1 MEYLF
6 LKTIDNR
13 FPRAYNAAIFKR
25 KNISQDKQYRRKA
38 EKENIMKKVLAIA
51 LAALMVVSF
60 AACAKQEAAPAAAAP
75 AVKTVQAGKLIMAT
89 NAAFPPYEFVADD
102 GKSFAGVDVEIAD
115 MIAKELG
122 LELQVEDME
131 FASIL
136 TAVQTGKADIAMAGL
151 TVTEERLQNVN
162 FSTVYAKGVQSVIVP
177 EGSAIASVD
186 DLAGKK
192 IGVQESTTGHIYCE
206 DDFGADFITA
216 FPNGANA
223 VEALKAG
230 KVECV
235 VIDNNPA
242 KEFVKANEG
251 LKLLDT
257 AYAEEDYAAAISKD
271 NTELLQKF
279 NEVLDKKIADG
290 SVQAI
295 LDKYI
300 SAK

>member
-1 MEYLF
+1 
-6 LKTIDNR
+6 
-13 FPRAYNAAIFKR
+13 
-25 KNISQDKQYRRKA
+25 
-38 EKENIMKKVLAIA
+38 MKKVLAIA
-51 LAALMVVSF
+51 LAALMAVSF
-60 AACAKQEAAPAAAAP
+60 AACAKQGAAPAAEAS
-75 AVKTVQAGKLIMAT
+75 VKTVQAGKLIMAT

-206 DDFGADFITA
+206 DDFGADFVTA

-251 LKLLDT
+251 LKILDT
-257 AYAEEDYAAAISKD
+257 AYAEEDYAAAIAKENED
-271 NTELLQKF
+271 LLKKF
-279 NEVLDKKIADG
+279 NEILDKKIADG
-290 SVQAI
+290 TVQGI

>member
-1 MEYLF
+1 MLDIPF
-6 LKTIDNR
+6 CG
-13 FPRAYNAAIFKR
+13 AYNAAIFKR
-25 KNISQDKQYRRKA
+25 KAISQNQKSRLKPK
-38 EKENIMKKVLAIA
+38 KENIMKKVLAIA
-51 LAALMVVSF
+51 LAALMVVSM
-60 AACAKQEAAPAAAAP
+60 AACAKQEAAPAAAEP

-102 GKSFAGVDVEIAD
+102 GKTIIGVDAEIAG
-115 MIAKELG
+115 MIAQELG
-122 LELQVEDME
+122 LELQIEDME

-136 TAVQTGKADIAMAGL
+136 TAVQTGKVDVGLAGM
-151 TVTEERLQNVN
+151 TVTEERLKNVN
-162 FSTVYAKGVQSVIVP
+162 FSNVYAKGVQSVIVP
-177 EGSAIASVD
+177 EGSDIASVD

-206 DDFGADFITA
+206 DDFGAENVTA
-216 FPNGANA
+216 FSNGANA
-223 VEALKAG
+223 VEALLAG

-242 KEFVKANEG
+242 KEFVKANAG
-251 LKLLDT
+251 LKILDT
-257 AYAEEDYAAAISKD
+257 AYAEEDYAAAMSKD
-271 NTELLQKF
+271 NEDLLKKF

-290 SVQAI
+290 TVQSI

>member
-1 MEYLF
+1 
-6 LKTIDNR
+6 
-13 FPRAYNAAIFKR
+13 
-25 KNISQDKQYRRKA
+25 
-38 EKENIMKKVLAIA
+38 MKKVLAIA
-51 LAALMVVSF
+51 IAALMVVSM
-60 AACAKQEAAPAAAAP
+60 AACAKQEAAPAAAEP
-75 AVKTVQAGKLIMAT
+75 TVKTVQAGKLIMAT

-102 GKSFAGVDVEIAD
+102 GKTIIGVDAEIAG

-122 LELQVEDME
+122 LELQIEDME
-131 FASIL
+131 FSSIL
-136 TAVQTGKADIAMAGL
+136 TAVQTGKVDVGLAGM
-151 TVTEERLQNVN
+151 TVTEERLKNVN
-162 FSTVYAKGVQSVIVP
+162 FSNVYAKGVQSVIVP
-177 EGSAIASVD
+177 EGSDITSID

-206 DDFGADFITA
+206 DDFGAENITA

-223 VEALKAG
+223 VEALKSG

-242 KEFVKANEG
+242 KEFVKANAG
-251 LKLLDT
+251 LKILDT
-257 AYAEEDYAAAISKD
+257 AYAEEDYAAAMSKD
-271 NTELLQKF
+271 NEDLLKKF

-290 SVQAI
+290 TVQSI

>member
-1 MEYLF
+1 
-6 LKTIDNR
+6 
-13 FPRAYNAAIFKR
+13 
-25 KNISQDKQYRRKA
+25 
-38 EKENIMKKVLAIA
+38 MKKVLAIV

-60 AACAKQEAAPAAAAP
+60 AACAKQEAAPAAAAAP
-75 AVKTVQAGKLIMAT
+75 TVKTVQAGKLIMAT

-102 GKSFAGVDVEIAD
+102 GKTIIGVDAEIAG

-122 LELQVEDME
+122 LELQIEDME
-131 FASIL
+131 FSSIL
-136 TAVQTGKADIAMAGL
+136 TAVQTGKVDVGLAGM
-151 TVTEERLQNVN
+151 TVTEERLKNVN
-162 FSTVYAKGVQSVIVP
+162 FSNVYAKGVQSVIVP
-177 EGSAIASVD
+177 EGSSIASID
-186 DLAGKK
+186 DLVGKK

-206 DDFGADFITA
+206 DDFGAENITA

-223 VEALKAG
+223 VEALKSG

-251 LKLLDT
+251 LKILDT
-257 AYAEEDYAAAISKD
+257 AYAEEDYAAAMSKE
-271 NTELLQKF
+271 NPELLAAF
-279 NEVLDKKIADG
+279 NEVLNKKIADG